1 MQVDRIDHF
10 VLTVRDIEACAIFI
24 RVYSVVG
31 SNGELDRRTTASTTR
46 RIRNVANP
54 IDVKWMSVLSESN

>member
-1 MQVDRIDHF
+1 MQVDRIDHL

-31 SNGELDRRTTASTTR
+31 ANGERDRRTTAQQQG
-46 RIRNVANP
+46 A
-54 IDVKWMSVLSESN
+54 